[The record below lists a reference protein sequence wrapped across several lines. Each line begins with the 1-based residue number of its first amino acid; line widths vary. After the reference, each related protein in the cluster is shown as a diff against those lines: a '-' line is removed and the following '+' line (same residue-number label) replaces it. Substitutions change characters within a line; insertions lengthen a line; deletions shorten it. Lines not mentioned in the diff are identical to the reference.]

1 MSEVVP
7 RLSAYTHYIGLLAAV
22 IVPAV
27 LLFSVVS
34 VLVKVQLMRLGIS
47 RESSMALA
55 DVATFSTLSLLCS
68 LFFLARGVATFITDV
83 GRDVSPGVCRH
94 DFLIFYFGLAIVTR
108 LVTDQVWHMQT
119 GLAIGT
125 AFALCALVSSV
136 LGWTL
141 LHLRPHGYAAVV

>member
-68 LFFLARGVATFITDV
+68 LFFWREVWRHSLLTWGVMFRPVCV
-83 GRDVSPGVCRH
+83 GMI
-94 DFLIFYFGLAIVTR
+94 FNFYFGLAIVTR